1 MSARLLLLFAIAGF
15 CSAALAVE
23 PCSDPDHAIN
33 FKTGQP
39 CPTQPPATTTKAT
52 TKAPTKANWD
62 SSTPQ
67 MVTEEGNLKFKVKGG
82 KRIG

>member
-1 MSARLLLLFAIAGF
+1 MSARLLRFVAIAGF
-15 CSAALAVE
+15 CSAALAAE
-23 PCSDPDHAIN
+23 PCTDPDHTVN

-39 CPTQPPATTTKAT
+39 CPTKAPATTTKAA
-52 TKAPTKANWD
+52 TKAKANWD